1 MKSTSNQKKQI
12 NWTLQKLK
20 FFCTSKNIIK
30 KVKKQTNGRKY
41 FKIIYLIKGTCIFQR
56 CTDGKQIHER
66 CSISLIILEIKI
78 PMRCLFMYTFVVT
91 QWLSHIRLFCDP
103 MDCSRPGSSV
113 HGIFQARILEWV
125 PFYSR
130 GDLSD
135 AAVKLTSPALAGR
148 FFTTEPPHLPGSS
161 VPGILQA
168 RILERVAMSSS
179 GGSS

>member
-20 FFCTSKNIIK
+20 FFCASKNIIK

-103 MDCSRPGSSV
+103 MDCSLPGFSV
-113 HGIFQARILEWV
+113 HRISQARKLEQV
-125 PFYSR
+125 VIFSP
-130 GDLSD
+130 GDLPNPGIEPS
-135 AAVKLTSPALAGR
+135 SPPLAST
-148 FFTTEPPHLPGSS
+148 FFTTEP
-161 VPGILQA
+161 
-168 RILERVAMSSS
+168 
-179 GGSS
+179 